1 MPRRILVVCRHFW
14 PEYTR
19 LNELCEKLAAFGF
32 KIDVLCGQPSR
43 ENGAFY
49 EGYNSFRVRREV
61 HDKINIYRTVDVKKG
76 TDSNIS
82 IFLNYITFP
91 LMSHLVTRKLMQHRY
106 DAVFVYQLSPVM
118 TCAPGIWIAKK
129 QGIPVYVYVAE
140 LWPQRLY
147 SQLDVQSTLFR
158 KFLMRLSMHYYRK
171 ATRLVVSTEAMKR
184 YFADHL
190 GLMDEEMALVPLSP
204 DPWYE
209 TDTVD
214 ESLMEKLAGSF
225 HLLITGDPEGELSVK
240 TVIKVAHMIREGNA
254 RNLRFIV
261 TGTDGRIEELS
272 KAVQEEGLSDY
283 FYFEGPVGPE
293 DLGRYLH
300 IADIMVYIV
309 KPERENEYALPV
321 QVINLISAGK
331 PVVAS
336 LSGYVRD
343 AIREAGCGM
352 TTEPEDSAGLY
363 QAIMSIYRLSPEE
376 RKEMGKKARTCQEKL
391 FNREEHAESIA
402 WILAGENVPGSRKK
416 RTEGTNVSSIR
427 KL

>member
-1 MPRRILVVCRHFW
+1 MPKRILVVCRHFW

-19 LNELCEKLAAFGF
+19 LNELCTRLAAFGF
-32 KIDVLCGQPSR
+32 KIDVLCGQPSL
-43 ENGAFY
+43 ESGEFY
-49 EGYNSFRVRREV
+49 KGYNSFKVRREV
-61 HDKINIYRTVDVKKG
+61 HDKLNLYRTVDVKKG

-91 LMSHLVTRKLMQHRY
+91 LMSFFVTRKLEKHRY

-118 TCAPGIWIAKK
+118 MCAPGIRIAKK
-129 QGIPVYVYVAE
+129 QQIPVYVYVAE
-140 LWPQRLY
+140 LWPQRVY

-158 KFLMRLSMHYYRK
+158 KFLMSLSMHYYRR
-171 ATRLVVSTEAMKR
+171 ATRLIVPTEAMRK
-184 YFADHL
+184 YFADRL
-190 GLMDEEMALVPLSP
+190 GLMDEELALVPLTP
-204 DPWYE
+204 DPWFE
-209 TDTVD
+209 ADAVD

-225 HLLITGDPEGELSVK
+225 HLLITGDFEGELSVK
-240 TVIKVAHMIREGNA
+240 TVIKVALMIREGNA
-254 RNLRFIV
+254 RNIRFVV
-261 TGTDGRIEELS
+261 TGSEGRIRELED
-272 KAVQEEGLSDY
+272 AVEQEGLEDY
-283 FYFEGPVGPE
+283 FYFEGNVEPE

-300 IADIMVYIV
+300 IADIMLAIV

-321 QVINLISAGK
+321 QVVNMIAAGK

-352 TTEPEDSAGLY
+352 TTEPEDSTGIF
-363 QAIMSIYRLSPEE
+363 QAIMAIYNMSPEE
-376 RKEMGKKARTCQEKL
+376 REEMGKKARLCQEQF

-402 WILAGENVPGSRKK
+402 WILAGENVPGTHRGGE
-416 RTEGTNVSSIR
+416 TAGVSSIK

>member
-1 MPRRILVVCRHFW
+1 MPRRILVVSRHFW

-19 LNELCEKLAAFGF
+19 LNELCSKLAAFGF

-43 ENGAFY
+43 DSGEFY
-49 EGYNSFRVRREV
+49 EGYNSFKVRREV
-61 HDKINIYRTVDVKKG
+61 HDKLNVYRTVDVKKG

-91 LMSHLVTRKLMQHRY
+91 LMSFFVTRKLQEHHY

-118 TCAPGIWIAKK
+118 TCAPGMRIAKK
-129 QGIPVYVYVAE
+129 QKIPVYVYVAE
-140 LWPQRLY
+140 LWPQRVY

-158 KFLMRLSMHYYRK
+158 KFLMSLSMHYYRK
-171 ATRLVVSTEAMKR
+171 ASRLIVPTQAMKK
-184 YFADHL
+184 YFADRL
-190 GLMDEEMALVPLSP
+190 GSLDEELALVPLTP

-209 TDTVD
+209 EDVVD

-240 TVIKVAHMIREGNA
+240 TVIKIAHMIREGKA
-254 RNLRFIV
+254 RNIRFVV
-261 TGTDGRIEELS
+261 TGTEHRIKDLEQ
-272 KAVQEEGLSDY
+272 KVQQEGLSDY
-283 FYFEGPVGPE
+283 FYFEGKVGSE

-300 IADIMVYIV
+300 IADIMLYIV
-309 KPERENEYALPV
+309 KPEKENEYAIPV
-321 QVINLISAGK
+321 QVVNMIAAGK

-352 TTEPEDSAGLY
+352 TTEPEDSTGLY
-363 QAIMSIYRLSPEE
+363 QAIMTIYQMSPEE
-376 RKEMGKKARTCQEKL
+376 RKEMGKKARKCQEQF

-402 WILAGENVPGSRKK
+402 WILAGENVPGI
-416 RTEGTNVSSIR
+416 RTGNEDEPGTSSIR